1 MRGCLWNQP
10 EPGNTATLSPPWSG
24 RRRRKLLF
32 REGKRGK
39 LKAKNRLYSSDEGE
53 IVSRSFVA
61 WVSLNILQ
69 MKVLIKRRSC
79 KKTKALAAAPT
90 GARSRREHACE
101 SRVVMQGSI
110 LPLDNQGAKAL
121 ESGRTTP
128 TVLDTG
134 ADANGFHF
142 GTKKHTGHYGQHDLW
157 ALGERERLRVTNGNG
172 EI

>member
-1 MRGCLWNQP
+1 
-10 EPGNTATLSPPWSG
+10 
-24 RRRRKLLF
+24 
-32 REGKRGK
+32 
-39 LKAKNRLYSSDEGE
+39 
-53 IVSRSFVA
+53 
-61 WVSLNILQ
+61 
-69 MKVLIKRRSC
+69 
-79 KKTKALAAAPT
+79 
-90 GARSRREHACE
+90 
-101 SRVVMQGSI
+101 MQGSI

-134 ADANGFHF
+134 ADANGCHF